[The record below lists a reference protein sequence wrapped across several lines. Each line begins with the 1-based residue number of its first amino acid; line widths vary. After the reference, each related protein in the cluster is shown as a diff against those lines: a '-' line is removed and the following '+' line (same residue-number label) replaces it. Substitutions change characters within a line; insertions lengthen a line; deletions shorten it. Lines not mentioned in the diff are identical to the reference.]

1 MNPHFGIQDFF
12 GEFVI
17 EVVGIVC
24 FIYLIAC
31 IVKQINNFV
40 KRIRKKISK

>member
-12 GEFVI
+12 GEFITEVI
-17 EVVGIVC
+17 GIIC

-31 IVKQINNFV
+31 FVKQIVNFV
-40 KRIRKKISK
+40 KRIRERAK

>member
-17 EVVGIVC
+17 EVIGVVC
-24 FIYLIAC
+24 IIYLIAC
-31 IVKQINNFV
+31 IVKQIVNFV
-40 KRIRKKISK
+40 KRIRERAK